1 MAQRCSSQIISRLF
15 SIKIFKPLIEFR
27 KVPAMTKKRAGKAN
41 DEYYNTKKK
50 TFLNVKN
57 MNPKNI

>member
-1 MAQRCSSQIISRLF
+1 
-15 SIKIFKPLIEFR
+15 
-27 KVPAMTKKRAGKAN
+27 MTKKRAGKAN